1 MKNVLYLSSMN
12 IFKNNY
18 GGAQCAARNYS
29 VLKKFFQIDYLVT
42 EEQQDKKFFKKLENG
57 IFYLKKNLFLNIGRL
72 FLGYTNNLSFEN
84 EKEILKLIKKN
95 NYDIVYIEGS
105 TWGKIYLKIKKI
117 NKKIKII
124 TFFHNIEYDFV
135 NSLCNLEKN
144 YLRLFLYKIKLKNVI
159 YNEKLAVKY
168 SDYCITLNPRD
179 TKRLYEVYGGK
190 SNLELPITFEDKYSK
205 NINNLL
211 KEKDYILF
219 VGSLFFA
226 NYHGIKWFV
235 ENVMPHI
242 NKKLLIVGKDFETKK
257 SELERKNVE
266 VIGSVDDLTPYYLN
280 ASCMIMPIFEG
291 AGMKVKTAEA
301 LMYGKT
307 IYGTTEAFEGYE
319 VEYNKVGGLCNT
331 LEEFIEKINND
342 KNEVFNEYSRK
353 IFLEKY
359 SFESSVN
366 RMKEFLE
373 KENLI

>member
-1 MKNVLYLSSMN
+1 MRKLLFISSSNFDNLNSGAGRVSFRNYNLLKNFFEVDLVYLTKNKEKVKNSESALFRTKNKIHTAISEIFLYSGYLTIDSEQKILKKIVHNKYSF
-12 IFKNNY
+12 IFLDTSNY
-18 GGAQCAARNYS
+18 G
-29 VLKKFFQIDYLVT
+29 
-42 EEQQDKKFFKKLENG
+42 
-57 IFYLKKNLFLNIGRL
+57 RL
-72 FLGYTNNLSFEN
+72 SE
-84 EKEILKLIKKN
+84 
-95 NYDIVYIEGS
+95 
-105 TWGKIYLKIKKI
+105 KIKKI
-117 NKKIKII
+117 DSKIKII
-124 TFFHNIEYDFV
+124 TFFHNIEYDYIKEMMKT
-135 NSLCNLEKN
+135 SNLILR
-144 YLRLFLYKIKLKNVI
+144 YLHHIKLKSTI

-168 SDYCITLNPRD
+168 SDYLITLNSRD

-190 SNLELPITFEDKYSK
+190 GNLELPITFEDKYSE
-205 NINNLL
+205 NTNNSL

-257 SELERKNVE
+257 SELERENVE

-280 ASCMIMPIFEG
+280 ASCMVMPIFEG

-319 VEYNKVGGLCNT
+319 VEYNKIGGLCNT
-331 LEEFIEKINND
+331 KEEFIEKINND
-342 KNEVFNEYSRK
+342 KNIVFNEYSRK
-353 IFLEKY
+353 VFLEKY
-359 SFESSVN
+359 SFESSLN

>member
-1 MKNVLYLSSMN
+1 MEKLLFVSASD
-12 IFKNNY
+12 FNNLNF
-18 GGAQCAARNYS
+18 GGGKASLRNYNI
-29 VLKKFFQIDYLVT
+29 LKKFFYIDLIYLTKNRTFIKNNKNILPRTKNKFHTLVNEVFLYSGYLT
-42 EEQQDKKFFKKLENG
+42 FEAEQRILEKITQEEYKF
-57 IFYLKKNLFLNIGRL
+57 IFLDTSNYGRL
-72 FLGYTNNLSFEN
+72 S
-84 EKEILKLIKKN
+84 K
-95 NYDIVYIEGS
+95 
-105 TWGKIYLKIKKI
+105 KIKKI
-117 NKKIKII
+117 NSKIKII
-124 TFFHNIEYDFV
+124 SFFHNIEYDYIKAIIKT
-135 NSLCNLEKN
+135 STSKLK
-144 YLRLFLYKIKLKNVI
+144 YLNFIKLRSSK
-159 YNEKLAVKY
+159 YNEELAAKY

-205 NINNLL
+205 NTNNLL

-235 ENVMPHI
+235 ENIMPHL
-242 NKKLLIVGKDFETKK
+242 NKKLLIVGKDFEIKK
-257 SELERKNVE
+257 IELERENVE
-266 VIGSVDDLTPYYLN
+266 VIGSVEDLTPYYLN
-280 ASCMIMPIFEG
+280 ASYMIMPIFEG

-331 LEEFIEKINND
+331 KEEFIEKINND

-359 SFESSVN
+359 SFESSLN

>member
-1 MKNVLYLSSMN
+1 MQKLLFISSTDIKNGNFGGSVCSKRNFNTISKFFDITLLNFSKDKTNDIDNFQTPKNKIGTLISNVFNYAGGLTYQSEIKILEKIKN
-12 IFKNNY
+12 EKYNVIFLDTSNY
-18 GGAQCAARNYS
+18 G
-29 VLKKFFQIDYLVT
+29 
-42 EEQQDKKFFKKLENG
+42 
-57 IFYLKKNLFLNIGRL
+57 RL
-72 FLGYTNNLSFEN
+72 AE
-84 EKEILKLIKKN
+84 
-95 NYDIVYIEGS
+95 
-105 TWGKIYLKIKKI
+105 KIKKI
-117 NKKIKII
+117 DSKIKII
-124 TFFHNIEYDFV
+124 TFFHNIEHDFLKSRM
-135 NSLCNLEKN
+135 NKEG
-144 YLRLFLYKIKLKNVI
+144 KIYFIQFKASH

-331 LEEFIEKINND
+331 KEEFIEKVNND
-342 KNEVFNEYSRK
+342 KNILFNEYSRK
-353 IFLEKY
+353 VFLEKY
-359 SFESSVN
+359 SFESSVDK
-366 RMKEFLE
+366 MKKFLE

>member
-1 MKNVLYLSSMN
+1 MN
-12 IFKNNY
+12 
-18 GGAQCAARNYS
+18 
-29 VLKKFFQIDYLVT
+29 
-42 EEQQDKKFFKKLENG
+42 
-57 IFYLKKNLFLNIGRL
+57 
-72 FLGYTNNLSFEN
+72 
-84 EKEILKLIKKN
+84 KE
-95 NYDIVYIEGS
+95 
-105 TWGKIYLKIKKI
+105 GKIYFIQFKAS
-117 NKKIKII
+117 
-124 TFFHNIEYDFV
+124 H
-135 NSLCNLEKN
+135 
-144 YLRLFLYKIKLKNVI
+144 
-159 YNEKLAVKY
+159 YNEKLAIKY

-190 SNLELPITFEDKYSK
+190 SNLKLPITFEDKYSK

-257 SELERKNVE
+257 SELERENVE

-319 VEYNKVGGLCNT
+319 VEYNEVGGLCNT
-331 LEEFIEKINND
+331 KEEFIEKINND

>member
-1 MKNVLYLSSMN
+1 MKRILFLSASDLE
-12 IFKNNY
+12 KKQS
-18 GGAQCAARNYS
+18 GGNQVSFRNFNL
-29 VLKKFFQIDYLVT
+29 LKKFFEVDLVY
-42 EEQQDKKFFKKLENG
+42 FSRN
-57 IFYLKKNLFLNIGRL
+57 LKKEKYKENKYVYKSTKNKIHTFFSNLFLYS
-72 FLGYTNNLSFEN
+72 GYLTYSA
-84 EKEILKLIKKN
+84 EKKVLKLLKTNKYNIIFLDTS
-95 NYDIVYIEGS
+95 NYGRI
-105 TWGKIYLKIKKI
+105 IKKI
-117 NKKIKII
+117 KQIDNNIKII
-124 TFFHNIEYDFV
+124 TFFHNVEHDYTKERIKVDG
-135 NSLCNLEKN
+135 
-144 YLRLFLYKIKLKNVI
+144 FLYTPQFFASY
-159 YNEKLAVKY
+159 YNEGLAVKH
-168 SDYCITLNPRD
+168 SDYCITLNSRD
-179 TKRLYEVYGGK
+179 TKRLYKVYKGK
-190 SNLELPITFEDKYSK
+190 SDLELPITFEDKYSK

-331 LEEFIEKINND
+331 LEKFIEKINND

>member
-1 MKNVLYLSSMN
+1 MKKLLFISSTDIKNGNFGGSICSKRNFSVMSKFFDMTLLNFSKDKTNDIDNFQTPKNKTGTLISN
-12 IFKNNY
+12 IFNY
-18 GGAQCAARNYS
+18 AGGLTYQS
-29 VLKKFFQIDYLVT
+29 EIKILKKI
-42 EEQQDKKFFKKLENG
+42 K
-57 IFYLKKNLFLNIGRL
+57 
-72 FLGYTNNLSFEN
+72 N
-84 EKEILKLIKKN
+84 EK
-95 NYDIVYIEGS
+95 YDIVFLDTSNYGRLAE
-105 TWGKIYLKIKKI
+105 KIKKI
-117 NKKIKII
+117 NSEIKVI
-124 TFFHNIEYDFV
+124 TFFHNIEHDFLKSRM
-135 NSLCNLEKN
+135 NKEG
-144 YLRLFLYKIKLKNVI
+144 KIYFIQFKASH

-190 SNLELPITFEDKYSK
+190 SDLELPITFEDKYSK
-205 NINNLL
+205 NINNSL

-235 ENVMPHI
+235 ENIMPHI

-280 ASCMIMPIFEG
+280 ASCMVMPIFEG

-301 LMYGKT
+301 LMYGKI

-319 VEYNKVGGLCNT
+319 IEYNKVGGLCNT
-331 LEEFIEKINND
+331 KEEFIKKINND
-342 KNEVFNEYSRK
+342 KNIVFNEYSRK
-353 IFLEKY
+353 VFLEKY

>member
-1 MKNVLYLSSMN
+1 MEKLLYISSSDSPDFGGGKVSFRNYKLLKNFFKVDFIFLSRDKKKVDNKN
-12 IFKNNY
+12 IFPATKNKIHTLISEL
-18 GGAQCAARNYS
+18 CLYS
-29 VLKKFFQIDYLVT
+29 GYLT
-42 EEQQDKKFFKKLENG
+42 FNIEQKILEE
-57 IFYLKKNLFLNIGRL
+57 
-72 FLGYTNNLSFEN
+72 
-84 EKEILKLIKKN
+84 IKKN
-95 NYDIVYIEGS
+95 KYNFIFLDTSNHGR
-105 TWGKIYLKIKKI
+105 LA
-117 NKKIKII
+117 KKIKNINNNI
-124 TFFHNIEYDFV
+124 KVFTFFHNIECDYVKERIKVDG
-135 NSLCNLEKN
+135 
-144 YLRLFLYKIKLKNVI
+144 FLYYIQLI
-159 YNEKLAVKY
+159 SSCYNEKLAVKY
-168 SDYCITLNPRD
+168 SDYLITLNSRD

-190 SNLELPITFEDKYSK
+190 SNLELPVTFEDKYSE
-205 NINNLL
+205 NTNNLL
-211 KEKDYILF
+211 KEKNYILF

-226 NYHGIKWFV
+226 NFHGIKWFI

-257 SELERKNVE
+257 LELERENVE

-331 LEEFIEKINND
+331 KEEFIEKINND
-342 KNEVFNEYSRK
+342 KNIVFNEYSRK
-353 IFLEKY
+353 VFLEKY